1 MMPCAGQDPLR
12 LVLPRARAP
21 LLQSCVNLADTAE
34 RMPGQADGAA
44 CIGGTGTLLQQFG
57 RACQSAL
64 SRLTRTQAVHRRVQ
78 GPPAAAVRPR
88 LLCHG
93 RLDCG
98 ARMPRD
104 VRELSDIG
112 KVAQLATLSE
122 SLSWLV
128 TIAGRPLF
136 GDSPVERKVTEQ
148 LDHLKVLS
156 GKCFNVIMIEV
167 CLRASNRLKDLPTHS
182 NFSVGVDD
190 IELDDRVTAFLS
202 DLRCLKRRLR
212 RLRSRVFRLLPGVVC
227 ALLAALLP
235 SFSRINPLGVKKIGR
250 NLFEMQ
256 RPLTWPAGA
265 REAEFARVRELFD
278 LLLLTPDQIV
288 ASVLEQGPR
297 FSLEE
302 YDSVLR
308 VYARTYS
315 SCDEEKMRRA
325 RERLRQVI
333 TQKHV

>member
-1 MMPCAGQDPLR
+1 
-12 LVLPRARAP
+12 
-21 LLQSCVNLADTAE
+21 
-34 RMPGQADGAA
+34 
-44 CIGGTGTLLQQFG
+44 
-57 RACQSAL
+57 
-64 SRLTRTQAVHRRVQ
+64 
-78 GPPAAAVRPR
+78 PAAVATEAGLRQ
-88 LLCHG
+88 LTG
-93 RLDCG
+93 RLIDQVFYRQEQG

-128 TIAGRPLF
+128 TIAGPLF

-202 DLRCLKRRLR
+202 DLRCLKDALYQRLTAGAYG
-212 RLRSRVFRLLPGVVC
+212 RVFRLLPGVVC

-256 RPLTWPAGA
+256 RVAVDLAGWG
-265 REAEFARVRELFD
+265 EAEFARVRELFD